1 MVTLISPSSI
11 LFSALSVFVG
21 SGVQLFFMTV
31 ATLSFAMLGLL
42 SPDNRGSLGTGLVFL
57 FVFMGS
63 FAGYYSSRTYK
74 LFRGTDWNRNTTL
87 TAFFFPSVVF
97 AVFFI
102 INIALFYQG
111 SSGALPFGALFT
123 LLFLWLCVSVPL
135 VFLGSFYGY
144 RKELEANPVRTNQ
157 IPRAIPEQPW
167 YMSLVVTSI
176 LCGVLPFAAVS
187 VEVSFIMSALWLHQI
202 YYIFGF
208 LLLVVI
214 VLVVTCAEVSILL
227 CYFQLK
233 FEDYHWWWRSFLT
246 GGSCAGYL
254 FLYALWYNLT
264 SLDMSGPVAFLIYF
278 GYMSLI
284 CLSFFLI
291 TGTIGYY
298 SCLWF
303 NWQIYG
309 SIKVD

>member
-1 MVTLISPSSI
+1 
-11 LFSALSVFVG
+11 
-21 SGVQLFFMTV
+21 VQLFLMTL
-31 ATLSFAMLGLL
+31 ATLTFALLGLL

-63 FAGYYSSRTYK
+63 SAGYCSARAYK
-74 LFRGTDWNRNTTL
+74 LFRGLDWNRNTAL
-87 TAFFFPSVVF
+87 TAFFFPSVLFSVF
-97 AVFFI
+97 SV
-102 INIALFYQG
+102 INIALMIEG
-111 SSGALPFGALFT
+111 SSGALPFSALLT

-144 RKELEANPVRTNQ
+144 RKELAANPVRTNQ
-157 IPRAIPEQPW
+157 IPRAVPEQPW
-167 YMSLVVTSI
+167 YMSLTVTSI

-187 VEVSFIMSALWLHQI
+187 LEVSFIMSALWLHQI

-208 LLLVVI
+208 LLLVLI

-227 CYFQLK
+227 CYFQLR
-233 FEDYHWWWRSFLT
+233 FEDYQWWWRSFLS
-246 GGSCAGYL
+246 GGACAGYL

-264 SLDMSGPVAFLIYF
+264 RLDMSGAVAFLIYF
-278 GYMSLI
+278 GYMTLI
-284 CLSFFLI
+284 CFTFFLI
-291 TGTIGYY
+291 TGTIGYF

-303 NWQIYG
+303 NWQIYS